1 MAVFRRGGFPRRQE
15 DPLIQQLL
23 EQARREAAQSSAIG
37 SPSMYKAAAGGGIG
51 PVAGVLTAQVLGG
64 VRAGN
69 AVRNAENRLARQD
82 EFATKVSEIQG
93 AIDAG
98 PSEELIPG
106 QITVSPENQIESF
119 RGVPYLPEP
128 VTVGEPTED
137 RNMLGKVADALTGRE
152 RLGQETLSR
161 NPQTALGQAL
171 RGADIDELQYYD
183 AIEDRNLRRRAE
195 AERLLPAIKEKIG
208 FNAEGKETPY
218 YEITQNNKTIYS
230 LSDTELIPIQGKV
243 FTTKPKEEDLKQI
256 RYNAKLQE
264 LRAKNDKK
272 TDKDKRP
279 DYELQGEA
287 ARLADIKL
295 TSDVPPID
303 SKIVEGY
310 IKPDM
315 SNENINMPSI
325 DLEKSSM
332 GDLEG
337 WVKWAANS
345 TIGFIKG
352 GKVPFSDEQQAANN
366 LNQMVNEL
374 RIPLIKEI
382 SPKGSN
388 FTLKEVAKLL
398 PNSGLSD
405 SQNYSRMKN
414 VITLYN
420 LKLEDADFII
430 KGNNA
435 INVYGDEK
443 IALEKRTDAIG
454 MKKRIGILI
463 PVLEKSINEY
473 EKSQGI
479 SQGISNMGNNK
490 FEYIEKLSD
499 EELMNRLTQ

>member
-1 MAVFRRGGFPRRQE
+1 MAVIRRGGFPRRQE

-64 VRAGN
+64 IRAGN

-93 AIDAG
+93 AIDTG

-137 RNMLGKVADALTGRE
+137 RNMLGRVADALTGRE
-152 RLGQETLSR
+152 RLEQETLSR
-161 NPQTALGQAL
+161 NPKTALGQAL

-183 AIEDRNLRRRAE
+183 AVEDRNLRRREE
-195 AERLLPAIKEKIG
+195 AERLLPATKEKIG
-208 FNAEGKETPY
+208 FNAKGEETPY
-218 YEITQNNKTIYS
+218 YEITIGKNTF
-230 LSDTELIPIQGKV
+230 LSKSQDKYEPLGSDISV
-243 FTTKPKEEDLKQI
+243 TKLEEINLKQI

-272 TDKDKRP
+272 SDKDKRP

-303 SKIVEGY
+303 SKIVEGFV
-310 IKPDM
+310 KPDM
-315 SNENINMPSI
+315 SSENINMPNI
-325 DLEKSSM
+325 DIEKSSM

-382 SPKGSN
+382 SPRGSN
-388 FTLKEVAKLL
+388 FTQEQIAKLL

-405 SQNYSRMKN
+405 SENYSRMKN

-420 LKLEDADFII
+420 LKLKDADFII
-430 KGNNA
+430 EDNNA

-479 SQGISNMGNNK
+479 SSMGNNK

-499 EELMNRLTQ
+499 EELMNRLTK